1 MSNTI
6 IRAPRRHRFV
16 IMDQRAVEDDRLSWA
31 ARGLLCY
38 LLSRPD
44 DWKVMVNDLRKRGNL
59 GRDGIYR
66 LLRELRTVG
75 YAKFQRL
82 RDRNG
87 RIRGGIYII
96 REIAGSPDPELP
108 DTVLPETAVPGTAN
122 PGALPTTDL
131 NLKRTTTTTPTT
143 TKERSSSCENENP
156 AVEFAPWVPAELQ
169 DAARTIVGE
178 LDPSEAQMVIDEW
191 AGAMAVESIDISPL
205 GYLQALVRRYREGNF
220 GLAFAQDVADI
231 RAKPPDDEESIVEI
245 EICEVDYE
253 GD

>member
-6 IRAPRRHRFV
+6 IRAPRRDRFV
-16 IMDQRAVEDDRLSWA
+16 VMDQRAVEDDRLSWA

-44 DWKVMVNDLRKRGNL
+44 DWKVLVNDLRKRGNL

-66 LLRELRTVG
+66 LLKELRTVG
-75 YAKFQRL
+75 YAKFLRL

-96 REIAGSPDPELP
+96 REIADSPDPDLP
-108 DTVLPETAVPGTAN
+108 DTVLPDTAAPGPAN

-143 TKERSSSCENENP
+143 TKERSSSCENESHVV
-156 AVEFAPWVPAELQ
+156 AFAPWVPAELQ
-169 DAARTIVGE
+169 DAAQTIVGE
-178 LDPSEAQMVIDEW
+178 LDPAEAQMVIDEW
-191 AGAMAVESIDISPL
+191 AGAMAAESIDRSQL
-205 GYLQALVRRYREGNF
+205 GYLQAMVRRYREGNF
-220 GLAFAQDVADI
+220 GLAFAKVVADL
-231 RAKPPDDEESIVEI
+231 RAKPPDDEKGMADIESGEAD
-245 EICEVDYE
+245 CEAD
-253 GD
+253 

>member
-1 MSNTI
+1 MNNTI
-6 IRAPRRHRFV
+6 IRAPRRQRFV
-16 IMDQRAVEDDRLSWA
+16 VMDQRAVEDDRLSWA

-44 DWKVMVNDLRKRGNL
+44 DWKVLVNDLRKRGNL

-66 LLRELRTVG
+66 LLRELRTIG
-75 YAKFQRL
+75 YARFL
-82 RDRNG
+82 RMRDKNG

-96 REIAGSPDPELP
+96 REIADSPDPDLP
-108 DTVLPETAVPGTAN
+108 DTVLPETAVPGPAN

-143 TKERSSSCENENP
+143 TKERSSSCENENR

-169 DAARTIVGE
+169 EAALTIVAE
-178 LDPSEAQMVIDEW
+178 LDPVEAQMVIDEW
-191 AGAMAVESIDISPL
+191 AGAIAAESIDRSPL
-205 GYLQALVRRYREGNF
+205 GYLQAMVRRYREGNF
-220 GLAFAQDVADI
+220 GLAFAKVVADL
-231 RAKPPDDEESIVEI
+231 RAKPPDDEKGMAEI
-245 EICEVDYE
+245 EICEADYE

>member
-16 IMDQRAVEDDRLSWA
+16 VVDQRAIEDDRLSWA

-44 DWKVMVNDLRKRGNL
+44 DWKVLVNDLRKRGNL

-75 YAKFQRL
+75 YARFL
-82 RDRNG
+82 RKRDKHG
-87 RIRGGIYII
+87 RIRGGLYFI
-96 REIAGSPDPELP
+96 REIADLPDPDLP
-108 DTVLPETAVPGTAN
+108 DTGLPDTAAPGPAN

-143 TKERSSSCENENP
+143 TKEGSSRCENEKT
-156 AVEFAPWVPAELQ
+156 AVLFAPWVPDELQ

-178 LDPSEAQMVIDEW
+178 LDPAEAQMVVDEW
-191 AGAMAVESIDISPL
+191 AGCMAAESIDRSPL
-205 GYLQALVRRYREGNF
+205 GYLQAMVRRYQEGNF
-220 GLAFAQDVADI
+220 GLAFANDVADI
-231 RAKPPDDEESIVEI
+231 RANPPGDEQGIIEI
-245 EICEVDYE
+245 ESGEADCEAD
-253 GD
+253 